1 VTIITGSVK
10 SLAGNEKTQELTDIL
25 KTITGEM
32 QKALSAKTVVGD
44 PVTVE
49 GKTVI
54 PLMSVGMGFGA
65 GSGSGTKTS
74 PGGGGGGGGLGMKP
88 VAVIII
94 DQHGVRL
101 ERLKE
106 NQHTLVEHVAE
117 AVPKILEGISHKK
130 ETHVAIKDE
139 DEVS

>member
-1 VTIITGSVK
+1 MEGS
-10 SLAGNEKTQELTDIL
+10 EKTQELSDIL
-25 KTITGEM
+25 KTITEEM
-32 QKALSAKTVVGD
+32 QKSLSAKNAVGD

-65 GSGSGTKTS
+65 GSGAGKADG
-74 PGGGGGGGGLGMKP
+74 PNGGGGGALGMKP

-94 DQHGVRL
+94 DQDGVRV

-106 NQHTLVEHVAE
+106 AQHTLIEHVAD
-117 AVPKILEGISHKK
+117 AVPKLLEGLTHKK
-130 ETHVAIKDE
+130 ETHVQIKGDDE
-139 DEVS
+139 

>member
-1 VTIITGSVK
+1 MAEK
-10 SLAGNEKTQELTDIL
+10 AENEWMKELTEVL

-32 QKALSAKTVVGD
+32 EKALSARTAVGE

-49 GKTVI
+49 GTTVI

-65 GSGSGTKTS
+65 ASG
-74 PGGGGGGGGLGMKP
+74 PGKDDKQAGGGGGGGLGMKP

-94 DQHGVRL
+94 DKQGVRV

-106 NQHTLVEHVAE
+106 SGHTLVEQVAG
-117 AVPKILEGISHKK
+117 AVPKIIEGLSKKK
-130 ETHVAIKDE
+130 ETHVQIKGE
-139 DEVS
+139 EESA

>member
-1 VTIITGSVK
+1 
-10 SLAGNEKTQELTDIL
+10 LAGNEKTQELTDIL

-74 PGGGGGGGGLGMKP
+74 AGGGGGGGGLGIKP

-94 DQHGVRL
+94 DQQGVRL

-106 NQHTLVEHVAE
+106 SQHTLVEHVAE
-117 AVPKILEGISHKK
+117 AVPKLLEGISHKK
-130 ETHVAIKDE
+130 ETHVAIEGE

>member
-1 VTIITGSVK
+1 
-10 SLAGNEKTQELTDIL
+10 LAESERMQELTEIL

-32 QKALSAKTVVGD
+32 QKALSARTAVGD

-65 GSGSGTKTS
+65 GSGSGTQAS

-94 DQHGVRL
+94 DEQGVRV

-106 NQHTLVEHVAE
+106 AQHTLIEHMAE
-117 AVPKILEGISHKK
+117 AVPKLLEGLARKK
-130 ETHVAIKDE
+130 ETHVQIKGDDE
-139 DEVS
+139 LS

>member
-1 VTIITGSVK
+1 
-10 SLAGNEKTQELTDIL
+10 LAGSERMQELTDIL

-32 QKALSAKTVVGD
+32 QKALSARTCVGD

-65 GSGSGTKTS
+65 GSSFGKEGN
-74 PGGGGGGGGLGMKP
+74 PGGGGGALGMKP

-94 DQHGVRL
+94 DQDGVRV

-106 NQHTLVEHVAE
+106 AQHTLIEHVAE
-117 AVPKILEGISHKK
+117 AVPKLLEGLARKK
-130 ETHVAIKDE
+130 ETHVQIKGE
-139 DEVS
+139 EERT

>member
-1 VTIITGSVK
+1 VK
-10 SLAGNEKTQELTDIL
+10 SLAESEKMQELTSIL
-25 KTITGEM
+25 KTITEEM

-44 PVTVE
+44 PVTVD

-65 GSGSGTKTS
+65 GSGPGTETK

-94 DQHGVRL
+94 DEQGVRV
-101 ERLKE
+101 ERLKA
-106 NQHTLVEHVAE
+106 NQHTFVEHVVE
-117 AVPKILEGISHKK
+117 AMPRLLEGISHRK
-130 ETHVAIKDE
+130 ETHVKIKGE
-139 DEVS
+139 DEQS

>member
-1 VTIITGSVK
+1 MDGS
-10 SLAGNEKTQELTDIL
+10 EKTQELSDIL
-25 KTITGEM
+25 KTITEEM
-32 QKALSAKTVVGD
+32 QKALSAKNAVGD

-65 GSGSGTKTS
+65 GSGAGKVDN
-74 PGGGGGGGGLGMKP
+74 PGGSGGGGGLGMKP

-94 DQHGVRL
+94 DQDGVRV

-106 NQHTLVEHVAE
+106 TQHTLIEHVAD
-117 AVPKILEGISHKK
+117 AVPKLLDGLSRKK
-130 ETHVAIKDE
+130 ETHVQIKGDDE
-139 DEVS
+139 RS

>member
-1 VTIITGSVK
+1 VK
-10 SLAGNEKTQELTDIL
+10 LLVDSEKTQELSDIL
-25 KTITGEM
+25 KTITEEM
-32 QKALSAKTVVGD
+32 QKSLSAKNAVGD

-65 GSGSGTKTS
+65 GCGSQKADN
-74 PGGGGGGGGLGMKP
+74 PGGGGGGALGMKP

-94 DQHGVRL
+94 DQDGVRV

-106 NQHTLVEHVAE
+106 AQHTLIEHVAD
-117 AVPKILEGISHKK
+117 AVPKLLDGLTRKK
-130 ETHVAIKDE
+130 ETHVQIKGE
-139 DEVS
+139 DEST

>member
-1 VTIITGSVK
+1 MAGS
-10 SLAGNEKTQELTDIL
+10 EKTQELSDIL
-25 KTITGEM
+25 KTITEEM
-32 QKALSAKTVVGD
+32 QKALSAKNAVGD

-65 GSGSGTKTS
+65 GSSSGKADN
-74 PGGGGGGGGLGMKP
+74 PGGGGGGALGMKP

-94 DQHGVRL
+94 DQDGVRV

-106 NQHTLVEHVAE
+106 AQHTLIEHVAD
-117 AVPKILEGISHKK
+117 AVPKLLEGLTHKK
-130 ETHVAIKDE
+130 ETHVQIKGDDE
-139 DEVS
+139 SS

>member
-1 VTIITGSVK
+1 M
-10 SLAGNEKTQELTDIL
+10 QELTDIL
-25 KTITGEM
+25 KTITEEM
-32 QKALSAKTVVGD
+32 QNALSARTCVGD

-65 GSGSGTKTS
+65 GSSSGKADN
-74 PGGGGGGGGLGMKP
+74 PGGGGGALGMRP

-94 DQHGVRL
+94 DQDGVRV

-106 NQHTLVEHVAE
+106 AQHTLIEHVAE
-117 AVPKILEGISHKK
+117 AVPKLLEGLTHKK
-130 ETHVAIKDE
+130 ETHVQIKGDDE
-139 DEVS
+139 HTKNA

>member
-1 VTIITGSVK
+1 MAGS
-10 SLAGNEKTQELTDIL
+10 EKMQELTEIL

-32 QKALSAKTVVGD
+32 QNALTAKAVVGD

-65 GSGSGTKTS
+65 GSGAGKADN
-74 PGGGGGGGGLGMKP
+74 PGGSGGGGGLGMKP

-94 DQHGVRL
+94 DQDGVRV

-106 NQHTLVEHVAE
+106 TQHTLIEHMAE
-117 AVPKILEGISHKK
+117 AVPKLLEGLTHKK
-130 ETHVAIKDE
+130 ETHVQIKGDDE
-139 DEVS
+139 HS

>member
-1 VTIITGSVK
+1 MAES
-10 SLAGNEKTQELTDIL
+10 EKMQELTEIL
-25 KTITGEM
+25 RTITGEM
-32 QKALSAKTVVGD
+32 KNALTARTAVGD

-65 GSGSGTKTS
+65 GSGSGKADN
-74 PGGGGGGGGLGMKP
+74 PGGSGGGGGLGMKP

-94 DQHGVRL
+94 DQNGVRV

-106 NQHTLVEHVAE
+106 AQHTLIEHMAD
-117 AVPKILEGISHKK
+117 AVPRLLEGLTHKK
-130 ETHVAIKDE
+130 ETHVQIKGDDE
-139 DEVS
+139 HS

>member
-1 VTIITGSVK
+1 MAGS
-10 SLAGNEKTQELTDIL
+10 EKTQELSEIL
-25 KTITGEM
+25 KTITEEM
-32 QKALSAKTVVGD
+32 QKALSAKNTVGD

-65 GSGSGTKTS
+65 GSSSEKADK
-74 PGGGGGGGGLGMKP
+74 PGGGGGGALGMKP

-94 DQHGVRL
+94 DQDGVRV

-106 NQHTLVEHVAE
+106 AQHTLIEHVAE
-117 AVPKILEGISHKK
+117 AVPKLLEGLTRKK
-130 ETHVAIKDE
+130 ETHVQIKGDE
-139 DEVS
+139 EST

>member
-1 VTIITGSVK
+1 MEGS
-10 SLAGNEKTQELTDIL
+10 EKTQELSDIL
-25 KTITGEM
+25 KTITEEM
-32 QKALSAKTVVGD
+32 QKSLSAKNAVGD

-65 GSGSGTKTS
+65 GSGAGKADG
-74 PGGGGGGGGLGMKP
+74 PNGGGGGALGMKP

-94 DQHGVRL
+94 DQDGVRV

-106 NQHTLVEHVAE
+106 AQHTLIEHVAD
-117 AVPKILEGISHKK
+117 AVPKLLEGLTHKK
-130 ETHVAIKDE
+130 ETHVQIKGE
-139 DEVS
+139 DESS

>member
-1 VTIITGSVK
+1 VK
-10 SLAGNEKTQELTDIL
+10 LLAGSEKTQELSEIL
-25 KTITGEM
+25 KTITEEM
-32 QKALSAKTVVGD
+32 QKALSAKNTVGD

-65 GSGSGTKTS
+65 GCGSGNADN
-74 PGGGGGGGGLGMKP
+74 PGGGGGGALGMKP

-94 DQHGVRL
+94 DQQGVRV

-106 NQHTLVEHVAE
+106 AQHTLIEHMAE
-117 AVPKILEGISHKK
+117 AVPKLLEGLTRKK
-130 ETHVAIKDE
+130 ETHVQIKGDDE
-139 DEVS
+139 SS

>member
-1 VTIITGSVK
+1 M
-10 SLAGNEKTQELTDIL
+10 QELTDIL
-25 KTITGEM
+25 RTITDEM
-32 QKALSAKTVVGD
+32 QKALSAQNAVGD

-65 GSGSGTKTS
+65 GSSSGKADK
-74 PGGGGGGGGLGMKP
+74 PGGGGGAIGMKP

-94 DQHGVRL
+94 DQDGVRV

-106 NQHTLVEHVAE
+106 GQHTLIEHMAE
-117 AVPKILEGISHKK
+117 AVPKLMEGLTRKK
-130 ETHVAIKDE
+130 ETHVQIKSDE
-139 DEVS
+139 DRS

>member
-1 VTIITGSVK
+1 
-10 SLAGNEKTQELTDIL
+10 LAESEKMQELTEIL

-32 QKALSAKTVVGD
+32 KNALSARTAVGD

-65 GSGSGTKTS
+65 GSGSGKVDNPGGS
-74 PGGGGGGGGLGMKP
+74 GGGGGMGMKP

-94 DQHGVRL
+94 DQDGVRV

-106 NQHTLVEHVAE
+106 AQHTLIEHMAE
-117 AVPKILEGISHKK
+117 AVPKLLEGLTRKK
-130 ETHVAIKDE
+130 ETHVQIKNGDE
-139 DEVS
+139 HS

>member
-1 VTIITGSVK
+1 VKLLDGS
-10 SLAGNEKTQELTDIL
+10 EKRQELSDIL
-25 KTITGEM
+25 KTITEEM
-32 QKALSAKTVVGD
+32 QKALSAKNAVGD

-65 GSGSGTKTS
+65 GSSLDKADN
-74 PGGGGGGGGLGMKP
+74 PGGGGGGALGMKP

-94 DQHGVRL
+94 DQDGVRV

-106 NQHTLVEHVAE
+106 AQHTLIEHVAD
-117 AVPKILEGISHKK
+117 AVPKLLDGLTRKK
-130 ETHVAIKDE
+130 ETHVQIKGDDE
-139 DEVS
+139 ST

>member
-1 VTIITGSVK
+1 M
-10 SLAGNEKTQELTDIL
+10 QELSDIL

-32 QKALSAKTVVGD
+32 QKTLSARTAVGD
-44 PVTVE
+44 PVTAE

-65 GSGSGTKTS
+65 GSGSGKEDG
-74 PGGGGGGGGLGMKP
+74 PGGGGGGALGMKP

-94 DQHGVRL
+94 DDQGVRV

-106 NQHTLVEHVAE
+106 TQHTLIEHVAE
-117 AVPKILEGISHKK
+117 AVPKLLESISHKK
-130 ETHVAIKDE
+130 ETHVEIKDE
-139 DEVS
+139 EERS

>member
-1 VTIITGSVK
+1 MAES
-10 SLAGNEKTQELTDIL
+10 ERMQELSDIL

-32 QKALSAKTVVGD
+32 QKALSAKTTVGD
-44 PVTVE
+44 PVTIE

-65 GSGSGTKTS
+65 GSSSGKADN
-74 PGGGGGGGGLGMKP
+74 PGGGGGGGMGIKP

-94 DQHGVRL
+94 DSQGVRV

-106 NQHTLVEHVAE
+106 AQHTLIEHVAE
-117 AVPKILEGISHKK
+117 AVPKLLEGLARKK
-130 ETHVAIKDE
+130 ETHVQIKGDDE
-139 DEVS
+139 RS

>member
-1 VTIITGSVK
+1 M
-10 SLAGNEKTQELTDIL
+10 QELTEIL

-32 QKALSAKTVVGD
+32 QKALSARTAVGD

-65 GSGSGTKTS
+65 GSGSGTQAS

-94 DQHGVRL
+94 DEQGVRV

-106 NQHTLVEHVAE
+106 AQHTLIEHMAE
-117 AVPKILEGISHKK
+117 AVPKLLEGLARKK
-130 ETHVAIKDE
+130 ETHVQIKGDDE
-139 DEVS
+139 LS